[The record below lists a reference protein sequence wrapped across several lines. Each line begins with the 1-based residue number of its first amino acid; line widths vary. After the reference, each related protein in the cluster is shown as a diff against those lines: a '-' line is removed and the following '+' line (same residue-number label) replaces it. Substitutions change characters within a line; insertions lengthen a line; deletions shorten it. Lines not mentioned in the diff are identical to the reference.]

1 MSANALGKIPPSSES
16 EESLS
21 TLQELYLTGNNLTE
35 NCGALLVGH
44 QNLRVLHI
52 AYNQL
57 LSFPAR
63 CVSKPPALIMNNL
76 IFTVTHM
83 LRLLQRPQ
91 VMSGC
96 YFSKL
101 SKLEQLEELNL
112 SGNKLKTI
120 PSTVSSCK
128 RLHTLIAHSNHITVF
143 PEILN
148 LPEIK
153 VRGFPGFICL
163 TIGVCALPASAGLFL
178 TFQLVDLSCNELT
191 EIQLPDS
198 LPATL
203 QELDLTGNNSL
214 TLEHKTLNLFRYIN
228 QDQLRIL
235 SSQKQHGILCRP
247 SCLVLHLLY
256 VFFLPFLATSPP

>member
-1 MSANALGKIPPSSES
+1 
-16 EESLS
+16 
-21 TLQELYLTGNNLTE
+21 
-35 NCGALLVGH
+35 
-44 QNLRVLHI
+44 
-52 AYNQL
+52 
-57 LSFPAR
+57 
-63 CVSKPPALIMNNL
+63 
-76 IFTVTHM
+76 
-83 LRLLQRPQ
+83 
-91 VMSGC
+91 MSGC

-163 TIGVCALPASAGLFL
+163 TIGVYVLPASAGLFL

-203 QELDLTGNNSL
+203 QELDLTGNSSL
-214 TLEHKTLNLFRYIN
+214 TLEHKTLNLFRYVSR
-228 QDQLRIL
+228 DQGRIL
-235 SSQKQHGILCRP
+235 SSQKNTGFCAALRVLC
-247 SCLVLHLLY
+247 CIY
-256 VFFLPFLATSPP
+256 FMSPPVFSNIATLKLDQKSTTTAADVLSASTPWNHGYSEMSGHRNK